1 MINKET
7 IKQIIIENQQ
17 LINGLEVF
25 VRGKTLEPK
34 GNYVFTGARRA
45 GKTYTMFQSIK
56 MKLAQGVSISSVLYI
71 NFEDER
77 LTELQGEHLN
87 LLIESHAEL
96 FAIKPILYLDEI
108 QIIKGWEKFARRMA
122 DSGYRIYVTGSNAQM
137 LSSEIATILGGRFLI
152 KEIFP
157 FSFKE
162 YLAINQISIEKNWE
176 YSSQRFEIR
185 QLFNNYFYF
194 GGFPEINRFTEKRIW
209 LQNLYKKIF
218 FGDLVARYKI
228 RNDFALK
235 LVIKKLAESVH
246 DGISF
251 NRIKHVI
258 QSTGTKIGTATIID
272 YVKFLKETWLL
283 FGIKN
288 YLAKLN
294 EKESTGK
301 YYFID
306 NGILSLFLINPETI
320 LLENLVAI
328 QLMRKF
334 GNEVYFL
341 KKNVE
346 VDFYIPAEQLM
357 IQVAYNIQNAETE
370 RRELNAMRIMSKFVP
385 VKNRL
390 IITLD
395 TEKQIEDNND
405 KIEVV
410 PVWKW
415 LLSF

>member
-1 MINKET
+1 MISKET
-7 IKQIIIENQQ
+7 IKQIIIESQQ
-17 LINGLEVF
+17 FVEGLDIFDRNVS
-25 VRGKTLEPK
+25 LEPE
-34 GNYVFTGARRA
+34 GNYVFIGPRRA

-56 MKLAQGVSISSVLYI
+56 SRLAIGVALSSILYI

-77 LTELQGEHLN
+77 LVELQSEQLN

-96 FAIKPILYLDEI
+96 FPIKPILFLDEI
-108 QIIKGWEKFARRMA
+108 QNVKGWEKFARRMA
-122 DSGYRIYVTGSNAQM
+122 DTGFQIYVTGSNAQM
-137 LSSEIATILGGRFLI
+137 LSSEIATTLGGRFLI

-157 FSFKE
+157 FSFRE
-162 YLAINQISIEKNWE
+162 YLAINKINIDKNWE
-176 YSSQRFEIR
+176 YSPQRFEIR
-185 QLFNNYFYF
+185 QLFNNYFYY
-194 GGFPEINRFTEKRIW
+194 GGFPEIHRFSEKRIW

-246 DGISF
+246 DGVSF

-258 QSTGTKIGTATIID
+258 QSTGIKIGTATIID
-272 YVKFLKETWLL
+272 YIKFLKETWLL
-283 FGIKN
+283 FGINN
-288 YLAKLN
+288 YLAKLS
-294 EKESTGK
+294 EKESSGK

-306 NGILSLFLINPETI
+306 NGILLLFLINPETI

-328 QLMRKF
+328 QLKQKY
-334 GNEVYFL
+334 GNGVYYL

-357 IQVAYNIQNAETE
+357 IQVAYNIQNSETE
-370 RRELNAMRIMSKFVP
+370 KRELTAMKNLAKLVP
-385 VKNRL
+385 VKNKI
-390 IITLD
+390 IITID
-395 TEKQIEDNND
+395 TEKELVENGEVI
-405 KIEVV
+405 KII

-415 LLSF
+415 LLF